1 MSVSGRDERT
11 RALADGPGPVDA
23 GPRVTASDVRR
34 MGVGP
39 VLETSDPHAFGE
51 DALSSL
57 YLGFGDDASLLIEQ
71 PIVVV
76 TPAPVAANPHA
87 SSADLVPPELPL
99 AMPEQDFSRRIAL
112 PRLTHRAA
120 YWVPRA
126 ALFAGATVLTA
137 AFAKEL
143 FDVLSFARITP
154 IQVVFLI
161 FSTMAFSWIA
171 LGSMSAALG
180 FLPLF
185 AGEKADTLELP
196 PADTP
201 LDRRTA
207 LLFPVYHE
215 SPARIAGVIS
225 AMAEELAA
233 ASRAR
238 NFEIFILSD
247 TRGAEAGAREEAVYA
262 ELRRAHSGVID
273 IYYRRRRENIARKA
287 GNIKDWVERWG
298 GAYDYFVIL
307 DADSV
312 MTGESLQRLAAA
324 MQRDPKAGLIQ
335 TVPRLTGG
343 TTLLQ
348 RLQQFA
354 CNVYGPAVAAGLAF
368 WHRDQGNYWG
378 HNAIIRT
385 AAFAEA
391 AGLPQLPGAAP
402 FGGTILS
409 HDFVE
414 AVLLQRAGW
423 GVHMVP
429 AVEGSYEGLPPSLM
443 DLVTR
448 DRRWAQGNLQHL
460 AIVAQRGLTPMGRLH
475 LFMGA
480 CSYLVSAVWAA
491 SLVVGMV
498 LALQGQQIL
507 PSYFEDA
514 KTLFPIWPVID
525 PGAALRLFV
534 ATMAVVMLPKALG
547 LALEMRRVAHARE
560 VGGSIRAVAAVVI
573 ETVFSMLLAP
583 ILMCTQTTAVVQ
595 ILAGRDS
602 GWKAQRRDDG
612 SIPFTAALRF
622 HWQHSLVGL
631 ALLLVC
637 WYASPGLIAWMAP
650 IILGLILAAPLT
662 WLTARPAG
670 SVMSAI
676 LSTREDRF
684 APAILLRADARTV
697 EWVHRAA
704 AISAPAAALPRAA

>member
-1 MSVSGRDERT
+1 MDQGMSEGEPAHDVREARKQPRGRPVE
-11 RALADGPGPVDA
+11 PGPAANDEHHA
-23 GPRVTASDVRR
+23 SDMRQWRSTAS
-34 MGVGP
+34 
-39 VLETSDPHAFGE
+39 ETSDPHAFGE
-51 DALSSL
+51 DAFI
-57 YLGFGDDASLLIEQ
+57 GFGDDASLPIETPGGATQ
-71 PIVVV
+71 
-76 TPAPVAANPHA
+76 PAPAAKDA
-87 SSADLVPPELPL
+87 SAPDLVPAELPL
-99 AMPEQDFSRRIAL
+99 DMPEQDFSRRIAL
-112 PRLTHRAA
+112 PEVHHRASF
-120 YWVPRA
+120 WVPRA
-126 ALFAGATVLTA
+126 ALFAGATLLTA

-143 FDVLSFARITP
+143 YDVLSFVRITP

-161 FSTMAFSWIA
+161 LSTMAFGWIA

-185 AGEKADTLELP
+185 AEEKADTIELP
-196 PADTP
+196 PADAP
-201 LDRRTA
+201 IDRRIA

-215 SPARIAGVIS
+215 NPARIAGVID
-225 AMAEELAA
+225 AIAEELAA
-233 ASRAR
+233 AGRAR
-238 NFEIFILSD
+238 NFEFFILSD
-247 TRGAEAGAREEAVYA
+247 TRGAEAGAKEEKVYA
-262 ELRRAHSGVID
+262 ELRRALAGTIE
-273 IYYRRRRENIARKA
+273 IFYRRRRENTARKA

-324 MQRDPKAGLIQ
+324 MQRDSKAGLIQ

-343 TTLLQ
+343 TTILQ
-348 RLQQFA
+348 RLQQYA

-385 AAFAEA
+385 EAFAQA
-391 AGLPQLPGAAP
+391 AGLPHLPGAAP
-402 FGGTILS
+402 FGGAILS

-429 AVEGSYEGLPPSLM
+429 GVRGSYEGLPPNLM
-443 DLVTR
+443 DLVVR

-460 AIVAQRGLTPMGRLH
+460 AIVAQAGLTGMGRLH
-475 LFMGA
+475 LIMGA
-480 CSYLVSAVWAA
+480 FSYLVSAVWAS
-491 SLVVGMV
+491 SLIVGMV

-547 LALEMRRVAHARE
+547 LALELKRSRAARE
-560 VGGSIRAVAAVVI
+560 TGGSVRAVLAVLT
-573 ETVFSMLLAP
+573 ETLFSMLLAP
-583 ILMCTQTTAVVQ
+583 ILMCTQTTAVAQ

-612 SIPFTAALRF
+612 SIPFETAFRF
-622 HWQHSLVGL
+622 HWRHSLIGVV
-631 ALLLVC
+631 LLLLC
-637 WYASPGLIAWMAP
+637 WYSSPGLIAWMAP
-650 IILGLILAAPLT
+650 IIVGLILAAPIT
-662 WLTARPAG
+662 WLTALPAG
-670 SVMSAI
+670 PVMSAI
-676 LSTREDRF
+676 LSTPEDRSE
-684 APAILLRADARTV
+684 PPILAHATERAEVWTR
-697 EWVHRAA
+697 RAA
-704 AISAPAAALPRAA
+704 A